1 MLVCLKKDMRV
12 LKLAASPPVCTLSA
26 HRSPHIHTLKQ
37 RDPGSAFLRVMRYFF
52 VGSEKSHVDHFTQ
65 SWTLDSNQSLS
76 LSCNNALSDH
86 SDKNDFTQW
95 SKLLKV
101 VKTD

>member
-12 LKLAASPPVCTLSA
+12 LKLAVSPPVCTLSA

-76 LSCNNALSDH
+76 LL
-86 SDKNDFTQW
+86 
-95 SKLLKV
+95 
-101 VKTD
+101 